1 MPGVGVAAILVP
13 PFHMYRQ
20 LKGTY
25 GLGRFGALW
34 RWFFLLTFAAIAFS
48 LFAVAVVLLGISD

>member
-1 MPGVGVAAILVP
+1 VAALLVP

-25 GLGRFGALW
+25 GLSRFGALW
-34 RWFFLLTFAAIAFS
+34 RWAMLLTFAAIAFS